1 MGSENTTLW
10 ETLLSGHHACSGWK
24 QGMEGS
30 VYHLANIF
38 FTLGYMGGSG
48 LVGLLYINLLLCCG
62 FLCTSIWAWTDVCA
76 ADIFSWNFALV
87 VISAMQII
95 HVAYQLRSVSFQE
108 DFQNLYGAVFQPLGI
123 PLTIY
128 KKIVTCCTV
137 VSLEKDHCYAMAGKT
152 PIERLS
158 LLLSGR
164 IRVTVDGEFLHYI
177 HPYQF
182 LDSPEWDSL
191 RPSEEGIFQVTLTAE
206 TSCRF
211 AAWRRKKLYLLF
223 AQHRRISRLFSV
235 LIGKDIADK
244 LYSLND
250 KVYISNGFRYD
261 IRLPSF
267 YYLAVPVSGLSEMNP
282 RQQQRFNGQPPGC
295 WAVYAQ
301 SPGLCLCPPPPG
313 PINSEVDVFLL
324 NVFRLCTMNATSG
337 KSPWAFRSLLVNTTF
352 ATSDYGFSNWVDPIS
367 NQTESC
373 DNWKEIH
380 HLVFHVAN
388 FGFAVG
394 LLIPTTIKIHMLLL
408 RAMMSVGCALFIVWA
423 VLYRCALDILI
434 WNSLFLI
441 LNMLHFLYLLY
452 KRRPI
457 KLDKEL
463 KVLYRRMFEPLH
475 VPPDL
480 FQRLTGQFCSI
491 MTLKKDQTYAA
502 EDKTS
507 VDDRLSVLLKGKMKV
522 SYRGHFLHNIYPTSF
537 IDSPE
542 FRSTQMNKGEK
553 FQVTIVAEDNCKF
566 LCWSRERL
574 TFFLET
580 ESFLHEVF
588 KYLIGKDITN
598 KLYSLNDPTL
608 SDKDAKKLERQPSL
622 CSQLS
627 MMKMRNSMTSTSDT
641 EDGLSHFLH
650 GGSTASSIQRSPY
663 TRTSGK
669 MKPIEETIED
679 DVFEPPS
686 PVAQLAPN
694 WS

>member
-1 MGSENTTLW
+1 MDGENSTLW
-10 ETLLSGHHACSGWK
+10 ETLMYAPHSCGGWK
-24 QGMEGS
+24 PSVEGS
-30 VYHLANIF
+30 IYHLANIF
-38 FTLGYMGGSG
+38 FALGYMGGSG
-48 LVGLLYINLLLCCG
+48 LVGLLYINLFLCSA

-87 VISAMQII
+87 VISAIQII

-108 DFQNLYGAVFQPLGI
+108 DLQNLYCAIFQPLGI
-123 PLTIY
+123 PLTVY
-128 KKIVTCCTV
+128 KKLVTCCNV
-137 VSLEKDHCYAMAGKT
+137 VSLEKDHCYAMEGKT

-177 HPYQF
+177 FPYQF

-191 RPSEEGIFQVTLTAE
+191 RPSENGIFQVTLTAE
-206 TSCRF
+206 TDCRF

-223 AQHRRISRLFSV
+223 AHHRRISRLFSV

-244 LYSLND
+244 LHSLND
-250 KVYISNGFRYD
+250 KVWWGRGVQCF
-261 IRLPSF
+261 
-267 YYLAVPVSGLSEMNP
+267 M
-282 RQQQRFNGQPPGC
+282 
-295 WAVYAQ
+295 
-301 SPGLCLCPPPPG
+301 
-313 PINSEVDVFLL
+313 
-324 NVFRLCTMNATSG
+324 
-337 KSPWAFRSLLVNTTF
+337 VNTTSVTPTYDF
-352 ATSDYGFSNWVDPIS
+352 GNATGLLPG
-367 NQTESC
+367 QTASC

-380 HLVFHVAN
+380 HLTFHLAN
-388 FGFAVG
+388 ICFAIG
-394 LLIPTTIKIHMLLL
+394 LLIPTTVKIHMILL
-408 RAMMSVGCALFIVWA
+408 RGMISIGCALFIAWA
-423 VLYRCALDILI
+423 VFYRCALDIVI
-434 WNSLFLI
+434 WNSVFLI
-441 LNMLHFLYLLY
+441 LNMMHLIYLLY
-452 KRRPI
+452 KKRPI

-491 MTLKKDQTYAA
+491 MTLKKHQTYAA

-507 VDDRLSVLLKGKMKV
+507 VDDRLSILLKGKMKV
-522 SYRGHFLHNIYPTSF
+522 SYRGHFLHNIYPTAF

-542 FRSTQMNKGEK
+542 FRSTQLNKGEK

-580 ESFLHEVF
+580 ESFLQEVF

-598 KLYSLNDPTL
+598 KLYSLNDPTI
-608 SDKDAKKLERQPSL
+608 SDKTAKKIERQPSL

-627 MMKMRNSMTSTSDT
+627 MMRVRNSMASTSDT
-641 EDGLSHFLH
+641 DDGLSNFLN

-663 TRTSGK
+663 SKTSGK
-669 MKPIEETIED
+669 MRPIEESIED
-679 DVFEPPS
+679 DVFDPPS
-686 PVAQLAPN
+686 PVVHAAPN